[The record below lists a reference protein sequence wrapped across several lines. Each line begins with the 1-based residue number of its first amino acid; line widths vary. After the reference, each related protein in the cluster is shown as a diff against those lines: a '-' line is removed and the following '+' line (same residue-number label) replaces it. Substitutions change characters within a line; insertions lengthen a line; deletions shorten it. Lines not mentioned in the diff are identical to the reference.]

1 MRPLGLDLLPMAMPT
16 LLLQNQPSGAEEHRG
31 IESLQEGN
39 CTDWLQME
47 RGVPQNPV
55 KTLIGI
61 GGSCDFVIEY
71 TVVGGL
77 YLGFGLLG
85 K

>member
-1 MRPLGLDLLPMAMPT
+1 MHWLAA
-16 LLLQNQPSGAEEHRG
+16 N
-31 IESLQEGN
+31 EG
-39 CTDWLQME
+39 
-47 RGVPQNPV
+47 GVPYNPV

-77 YLGFGLLG
+77 YLAFGLLD